1 MLARPHPD
9 GPGTVGALIAPIAP
23 VANILFRSRKPRHA
37 PCPVPARYP
46 GNVGAILRSCACLG
60 VPLDLIEPLGFP
72 WDDKRV
78 RRSAMDY
85 YDRVEI
91 TRYPGWEAFR
101 AAHPGRIVL
110 MTARASMP
118 ITEARF
124 SSGDI
129 IVMGSESAGAPDHV
143 HAQAGL
149 RIRIP
154 IAPGLRSL
162 NVSVAAGIA
171 LHEALRQTGGLP

>member
-1 MLARPHPD
+1 MRLALFQPD
-9 GPGTVGALIAPIAP
+9 I
-23 VANILFRSRKPRHA
+23 
-37 PCPVPARYP
+37 P
-46 GNVGAILRSCACLG
+46 GNVGAILRTCACLG
-60 VPLDLIEPLGFP
+60 VPLDLIEPMGFV

-91 TRYPGWEAFR
+91 VRHQGWDAFR
-101 AAHPGRIVL
+101 AAVPGRLAL
-110 MTARASMP
+110 MTSRGSVP
-118 ITEARF
+118 IADADF
-124 SSGDI
+124 AVDDVI
-129 IVMGSESAGAPDHV
+129 LLGSESSGAPEHV
-143 HAQAGL
+143 HAAAAL

-171 LHEALRQTGGLP
+171 LHEALRQVGGLPGIS